1 MSNCIEID
9 EKRQLLILTTPSNG
23 RVPFTF
29 ASIEM
34 LYDMIPVK
42 YRQQTEK
49 NTEAPPD
56 L

>member
-1 MSNCIEID
+1 MSSCVEID
-9 EKRQLLILTTPSNG
+9 EERQLLILTTPSNV

-42 YRQQTEK
+42 YRQQPEK

>member
-9 EKRQLLILTTPSNG
+9 EERHLLILDTPFNG
-23 RVPFTF
+23 RMPFTF
-29 ASIEM
+29 AAIEM

-42 YRQQTEK
+42 YRQQPEK